1 MNRTN
6 TNTLLQAFGRR
17 AQTLCEGWRIL
28 KTVKA
33 GRDVMALEGDHC
45 RGRALESDDD
55 AKLSTDQ
62 IQRILVLVWLDAL
75 QHTSNPLL
83 GRRRRGSPLV
93 RPNRTFRATRFVR
106 GCTVLHATCRHFQ
119 GQYLLLMSHQVG
131 Y

>member
-1 MNRTN
+1 
-6 TNTLLQAFGRR
+6 
-17 AQTLCEGWRIL
+17 
-28 KTVKA
+28 
-33 GRDVMALEGDHC
+33 MALEGH
-45 RGRALESDDD
+45 ASATD
-55 AKLSTDQ
+55 ASYQLLTDQ